1 MNLVDHILQST
12 DKLPPF
18 PMVIQR
24 AVQLIEDPRSSAQ
37 DLVDVLQFDPSITAN
52 VLKLCNSAYFG
63 LRREVSSLR
72 EALVM
77 VGFDQLMEIIL
88 SQESA
93 RFLQDP
99 CKGYD
104 LGQADLWKHSVACA
118 LLSRI
123 ISKRLNR
130 KASLTLFTAALLHD
144 MGKMMLG
151 HSVQDYFGQIRNL
164 TGEGKLSFTE
174 AEKEILG
181 IDHAELG
188 GKVAEKWKFPKSIIS
203 AVRHHHTPS
212 QVSEEREIVEL
223 IYLCDVVAMITGIG
237 GGADGLTYHG
247 DGEVMK
253 RHHLGEKDIE
263 QFIVKL
269 EDRFQLVDETLNTK
283 REGEGRSW
291 LTIS

>member
-37 DLVDVLQFDPSITAN
+37 NLVDVIQFDPSITAN

-93 RFLQDP
+93 RFLQAP

-130 KASLTLFTAALLHD
+130 EATLTLFTAGLLHD
-144 MGKMMLG
+144 MGKLMLG
-151 HSVQDYFGQIRNL
+151 QFVQDYFGQIRNL
-164 TGEGKLSFTE
+164 TGEGQLSFTE
-174 AEKEILG
+174 AEKKILG

-188 GKVAEKWKFPKSIIS
+188 GEVAEKWKFPKPIIL
-203 AVRHHHTPS
+203 AIRYHHTPS
-212 QVSEEREIVEL
+212 QASEEREIVEL
-223 IYLCDVVAMITGIG
+223 IYLCNVVAMITGIG

-269 EDRFQLVDETLNTK
+269 EDRFQLVDETLNTT
-283 REGEGRSW
+283 RGREGRSW
-291 LTIS
+291 LTMS

>member
-1 MNLVDHILQST
+1 MNLVDHILQSM
-12 DKLPPF
+12 DRLPPF

-37 DLVDVLQFDPSITAN
+37 NLVDVLQFDPSITAN
-52 VLKLCNSAYFG
+52 VLRLCNSAYFG
-63 LRREVSSLR
+63 LRRTVSSLR
-72 EALVM
+72 EAVVM
-77 VGFDQLMEIIL
+77 VGFNQLMEIVL

-93 RFLQDP
+93 QFLQDP

-104 LGQADLWKHSVACA
+104 LGQAGLWKHSVACA

-130 KASLTLFTAALLHD
+130 EATLAHFTAALLHD
-144 MGKMMLG
+144 IGKMILG
-151 HSVQDYFGQIRNL
+151 QFVQDYFGQIRNL
-164 TGEGKLSFTE
+164 TGEKQLSFTE

-188 GKVAEKWKFPKSIIS
+188 GKVAEKWKFPKPIIL
-203 AVRHHHTPS
+203 AIRYHHAPS
-212 QVSEEREIVEL
+212 QASEERDTVDL
-223 IYLCDVVAMITGIG
+223 IALCDMVAMITGIG
-237 GGADGLTYHG
+237 GGADGLAYHG

-253 RHHLGEKDIE
+253 RHRLVEKDVE

-269 EDRFQLVDETLNTK
+269 EDRFQQVDESLNTK
-283 REGEGRSW
+283 RGREGGSW
-291 LTIS
+291 LIMS